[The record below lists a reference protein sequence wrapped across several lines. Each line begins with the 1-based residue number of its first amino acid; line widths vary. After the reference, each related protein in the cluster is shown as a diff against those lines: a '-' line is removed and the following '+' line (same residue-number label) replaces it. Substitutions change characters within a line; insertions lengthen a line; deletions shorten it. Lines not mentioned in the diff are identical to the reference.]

1 MKKIVRLTES
11 DLARIVRRVI
21 SENTEDDE
29 DDFSE
34 HQWKYKEMNKYGIRP
49 HPKQLSGEWNYM
61 QEYHKQVLIALFMD
75 TKKRIKE
82 LEKLLASGEKS
93 DLADAFQYE
102 LDLARKSNENLR
114 EKINTFDERYK
125 NK

>member
-1 MKKIVRLTES
+1 
-11 DLARIVRRVI
+11 
-21 SENTEDDE
+21 
-29 DDFSE
+29 
-34 HQWKYKEMNKYGIRP
+34 
-49 HPKQLSGEWNYM
+49 
-61 QEYHKQVLIALFMD
+61 MD

>member
-1 MKKIVRLTES
+1 
-11 DLARIVRRVI
+11 
-21 SENTEDDE
+21 
-29 DDFSE
+29 
-34 HQWKYKEMNKYGIRP
+34 
-49 HPKQLSGEWNYM
+49 M